1 MIEIYHTGGG
11 CMAYHV
17 QEPDAPG
24 LYALITAPDG
34 AALPENPE
42 FDPMMIGVYREES
55 SDNMGLTTLAGR
67 LSLIE
72 WYEEHVGYSPDEDI
86 SGQTPILE
94 LMDRVASHLLLR
106 AHAEKAPV

>member
-42 FDPMMIGVYREES
+42 FDPMMIGRGHQRTNTNPGTYGQGGQPSPTARS
-55 SDNMGLTTLAGR
+55 RRKGS
-67 LSLIE
+67 SLIALQRTRLAF
-72 WYEEHVGYSPDEDI
+72 SSLSIAD
-86 SGQTPILE
+86 
-94 LMDRVASHLLLR
+94 
-106 AHAEKAPV
+106 